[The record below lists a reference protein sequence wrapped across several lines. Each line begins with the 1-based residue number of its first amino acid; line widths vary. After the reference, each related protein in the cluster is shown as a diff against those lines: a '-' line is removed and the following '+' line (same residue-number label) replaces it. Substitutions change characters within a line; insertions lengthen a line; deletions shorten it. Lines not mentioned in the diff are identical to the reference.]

1 MEIKKVVVIGSGT
14 MGSGIA
20 AHLCNANIPVTLLD
34 LKTDIS
40 EKARDNIQ
48 RSKPPLLLDKSKINN
63 IKVGNIFEN
72 FSEVKEADWV
82 VEAVVERID
91 VKHDIYEK
99 IFKERKKGAIVSSNT
114 SSIPIKVLSQNLTE
128 GEKKDFCITHFFNP
142 VRYMALLEI
151 VKNENNDLEKINALK
166 KFCEIELG
174 KGAIVC
180 NDTPGFLGN
189 RVGVYAM
196 QIAMT
201 EAFKMKLSIEEADA
215 IFGRPMGIPKTGIF
229 GLYDLIGIDLM
240 ADVLKSFI
248 KELPKTDNFHEVAKE
263 IPLVKKLIETG
274 YTGRKGKGGFY
285 RINKTDGKKVMEA
298 LNLETGEYHASKK
311 INIKSGKVDLVALI
325 NRDDKYG
332 KYAWSVISK
341 IIKYASSL
349 IPGIT
354 KEFNDIDEAMRLGF
368 NWSKGPFEMLEEIG
382 VDNFFNKVDEYG
394 NIDFLENLAKS
405 KNEKFYGERQKYTD
419 IETLGKVKK
428 KATSIDGNDSAKIY
442 RFKDYNIV
450 EFTTKANA
458 LDYDS
463 MDALNKATD
472 KPLIIINES
481 MQFSAGVN
489 LSYTMNYADK
499 RDFKSIEKFI
509 KYFQETCKQLKY
521 SDHPVISAPSG
532 LTLGGGFEVM
542 VQSNFVASHTNIV
555 VGLVETIVGLVPA
568 GGGCKE
574 MLARWLET
582 EEAKKDPH
590 YAPLRVFDII
600 GNAKTATSPV
610 EAEPLKYLRAKDK
623 KIMNRNSLL
632 EVSKKIIEENRDFKT
647 PSENSFNLPGKA
659 VKDEMIKTLEKLYDD
674 KIILDHGM
682 EVGKELANVLSGG
695 DTTID
700 KTLSEDDMFKLELDS
715 FMRLIETKKTQERI
729 KHTLATGKPLV
740 NYYFL
745 LFFIFYFFI
754 TKFFNYLLFFSY
766 LLQIKFSFPFF
777 YSFIFFYNSF
787 FFCNSSFN
795 YFLFF

>member
-1 MEIKKVVVIGSGT
+1 MDIKKVVVIGSGT

-34 LKTDIS
+34 LKTEIS
-40 EKARDNIQ
+40 ERARDKIHK
-48 RSKPPLLLDKSKINN
+48 SKPPLLLDKTKINN
-63 IKVGNIFEN
+63 IKVGNIEDHFN
-72 FSEVKEADWV
+72 EVSDADWV

-91 VKHDIYEK
+91 IKHNIYEK
-99 IFKERKKGAIVSSNT
+99 IFKNRKKGAIVSSNT

-128 GEKKDFCITHFFNP
+128 EEKKDFCITHFFNP
-142 VRYMALLEI
+142 VRYMGLLEI
-151 VKNENNDLEKINALK
+151 VKNESNNLEKINSLK
-166 KFCEIELG
+166 NFCETELG
-174 KGAIVC
+174 KGAIIC

-201 EAFKMKLSIEEADA
+201 EAFKMKLSVEEADA
-215 IFGRPMGIPKTGIF
+215 VFGRPMGIPKTGIF

-248 KELPKTDNFHEVAKE
+248 KELPKSDKFHLVAKE

-298 LNLETGEYHASKK
+298 LNLGSGEYYTSKK
-311 INIKSGKVDLVALI
+311 ININSEKVDLKTLI
-325 NRDDKYG
+325 NREDKYG
-332 KYAWSVISK
+332 EYAWSVISK

-349 IPGIT
+349 VPSIT

-382 VDNFFNKVDEYG
+382 VKNFFGKVDEYKN
-394 NIDFLENLAKS
+394 NIFLDNLAKT
-405 KNEKFYGERQKYTD
+405 KNEKFYGERQKYTE

-428 KATSIDGNDSAKIY
+428 TAKSIDGNSSAKIY

-458 LDYDS
+458 LDYNS
-463 MDALNKATD
+463 MDALKKATD

-489 LSYTMNYADK
+489 LSYTMEFADNQ
-499 RDFKSIEKFI
+499 DFKSIEKFI
-509 KYFQETCKQLKY
+509 KYFQETCKHLKY
-521 SDHPVISAPSG
+521 SKYPVISAPSG

-555 VGLVETIVGLVPA
+555 VGLVETIVGLIPA

-574 MLARWLET
+574 MLARWLDT
-582 EEAKKDPH
+582 EEAKKNPN
-590 YAPLRVFDII
+590 YASLKVFDII
-600 GNAKTATSPV
+600 GYGRTATSPV
-610 EAEPLKYLRAKDK
+610 EAEPMKYLKPEDK

-632 EVSKKIIEENRDFKT
+632 EVSKNILLDNKNFKAPEELK
-647 PSENSFNLPGKA
+647 FNLPGKT
-659 VKDEMIKTLEKLYDD
+659 VLVEMHKILEKLYND
-674 KIILDHGM
+674 KVILDHG
-682 EVGKELANVLSGG
+682 VVVAKELAHVLSGG

-700 KTLSEDDMFKLELDS
+700 KILSEDDLFKLELDS
-715 FMRLIETKKTQERI
+715 FMRLIKTKKTQERI

-740 NYYFL
+740 N
-745 LFFIFYFFI
+745 
-754 TKFFNYLLFFSY
+754 
-766 LLQIKFSFPFF
+766 
-777 YSFIFFYNSF
+777 
-787 FFCNSSFN
+787 
-795 YFLFF
+795 

>member
-1 MEIKKVVVIGSGT
+1 MDIKKVVVIGSGT

-34 LKTDIS
+34 LKTEIS
-40 EKARDNIQ
+40 EKARDRIHK
-48 RSKPPLLLDKSKINN
+48 SKPPLLIDKSKINN
-63 IKVGNIFEN
+63 IKVGNISDN
-72 FSEVKEADWV
+72 FDAVKDADWV

-91 VKHDIYEK
+91 IKHQIYEK
-99 IFKERKKGAIVSSNT
+99 IFKVRKDGAIVSSNT
-114 SSIPIKVLSQNLTE
+114 SSIPIKILSEHLTNI
-128 GEKKDFCITHFFNP
+128 EKKDFCITHFFNP
-142 VRYMALLEI
+142 VRYMGLLEI
-151 VKNENNDLEKINALK
+151 VKNENNDLNKINQLK
-166 KFCEIELG
+166 KFCEVELG
-174 KGAIVC
+174 KGAIIC

-196 QIAMT
+196 QVAMT

-215 IFGRPMGIPKTGIF
+215 IFGRPMGIPKTGVF

-248 KELPKTDNFHEVAKE
+248 KELPKSDEFHEVAKE

-285 RINKTDGKKVMEA
+285 RMNKTGSIKVMEA
-298 LNLETGEYHASKK
+298 INLETGDYSISKK
-311 INIKSGKVDLVALI
+311 IDIKTDQVDLKRLI
-325 NRDDKYG
+325 NRKDKYG
-332 KYAWSVISK
+332 DYAWSVISK

-349 IPGIT
+349 VPKIT

-382 VDNFFNKVDEYG
+382 VKNFFDKIDDFKG
-394 NIDFLENLAKS
+394 NNFLEELS
-405 KNEKFYGERQKYTD
+405 KNKNENFYGERQKYTN

-428 KATSIDGNDSAKIY
+428 TASSVDGNNSAKIY
-442 RFKDYNIV
+442 RFNDYNIV

-463 MDALNKATD
+463 MDALKKATD

-489 LSYTMNYADK
+489 LTYTMEFADK

-509 KYFQETCKQLKY
+509 KYFQETCKHLKY
-521 SDHPVISAPSG
+521 SKYPVISAPSG

-555 VGLVETIVGLVPA
+555 VGLVETIVGLIPA

-574 MLARWLET
+574 MLARWLDT
-582 EEAKKDPH
+582 DEAKKDPNF
-590 YAPLRVFDII
+590 APLKVFDII
-600 GNAKTATSPV
+600 GYGKTATSSV
-610 EAEPLKYLRAKDK
+610 EAEPMKYLMPEDK
-623 KIMNRNSLL
+623 KIMNRNSLF
-632 EVSKKIIEENRDFKT
+632 EVSKKIIMENTDFKA
-647 PSENSFNLPGKA
+647 PEELKFNLPGKS
-659 VKDEMIKTLEKLYDD
+659 VLEDMNKILDNLYNG
-674 KIILDHGM
+674 KIILDHG
-682 EVGKELANVLSGG
+682 VIVAKELANVLSGG

-700 KTLSEDDMFKLELDS
+700 KTLSEDDLFKLELDA
-715 FMRLIETKKTQERI
+715 FMKLIETKETQDRI

-740 NYYFL
+740 N
-745 LFFIFYFFI
+745 
-754 TKFFNYLLFFSY
+754 
-766 LLQIKFSFPFF
+766 
-777 YSFIFFYNSF
+777 
-787 FFCNSSFN
+787 
-795 YFLFF
+795 